1 MIFAAQWAVGQVFLM
16 TFAFFMFM
24 LWIWL
29 MIRIG
34 IAVFSDHNMGAG
46 SKALWILALIIFP
59 IVSVIAYLCVH
70 GSGAV
75 GGTMGGMGG
84 LAPSDA
90 AIQRQM
96 RAAH

>member
-1 MIFAAQWAVGQVFLM
+1 VVFAATWAVGQVFLM

-24 LWIWL
+24 LWVWL

-34 IAVFSDHNMGAG
+34 IAVFSDRNMSGG
-46 SKALWILALIIFP
+46 TKALWILGLIIFP
-59 IVSVIAYLCVH
+59 IFSVIGYLCAH

-75 GGTMGGMGG
+75 GGTMGGLG
-84 LAPSDA
+84 PSDA
-90 AIQRQM
+90 ALQRQI

>member
-1 MIFAAQWAVGQVFLM
+1 MVLAAQWAVGQVFLM
-16 TFAFFMFM
+16 TFAFFLFM

-29 MIRIG
+29 VIRVG
-34 IAVFSDHNMGAG
+34 IAVFSDRHMSGG
-46 SKALWILALIIFP
+46 TKALWIAALIIFP
-59 IVSVIAYLCVH
+59 FVSVVWYLVTN

-75 GGTMGGMGG
+75 GGTMGG
-84 LAPSDA
+84 LVPSDQ

>member
-1 MIFAAQWAVGQVFLM
+1 MTFAAQWAVGEVFLM
-16 TFAFFMFM
+16 TMAFFLFM

-34 IAVFSDHNMGAG
+34 IAVFSDHNMSGG
-46 SKALWILALIIFP
+46 TKALWIAGLIVLPFI
-59 IVSVIAYLCVH
+59 SVVAYLCAH

-75 GGTMGGMGG
+75 GGTMGGLG
-84 LAPSDA
+84 PSDA
-90 AIQRQM
+90 ALQRQI